1 MKSSRRSFVKHGLLA
16 GSALVPAPAPAAQ
29 SAAAPRSAGERFRQ
43 LLEGPDVLQCP
54 VVFDA
59 LSAKMS
65 EDLGFP
71 AIFAGGQP
79 VSASMYGAGD
89 FGSLTMTELIEFAG
103 RIAGVVDIPVV
114 GDADDGGGN
123 PLNVHRT
130 IQSYE
135 RVGRRV
141 RDDRGHVRREAP
153 SRSPGG
159 ADDAPFPPFVDK
171 IKAAVDARKHGL
183 VLIARS
189 DALSAKEPFEKGVE
203 RLAAYAEAG
212 ADVVFLAGAPI
223 RRTPELAKAS
233 KRPVMTVT
241 MPTDPDSSPD
251 VVRSVRRQDRLLRL
265 SAHGHRDGSG
275 PKSAQRH
282 QDHGT
287 DSALRGDCRQC
298 RRSTRGSLARP
309 SPSISRAASTRG
321 AAIDGP
327 RSPARGSHRLRGCAG
342 HRGRRHRRRGC
353 RSRRP

>member
-1 MKSSRRSFVKHGLLA
+1 MKSSRRSFVKQGLLA
-16 GSALVPAPAPAAQ
+16 GAAVVPAPVPAQ
-29 SAAAPRSAGERFRQ
+29 AASPRSAGERFRQ
-43 LLEGPDVLQCP
+43 LLQGSDVLQCP

-71 AIFAGGQP
+71 AVYAGGQP
-79 VSASMYGAGD
+79 VSASMYGVGD
-89 FGSLTMTELIEFAG
+89 FGTLTMTELIEFAG

-135 RVGRRV
+135 RAGVASVMIEDMYGAK
-141 RDDRGHVRREAP
+141 HL
-153 SRSPGG
+153 PGLPEG
-159 ADDAPFPPFVDK
+159 PMSSIPAFVDK

-223 RRTPELAKAS
+223 RRSPELAKAS
-233 KRPVMTVT
+233 SRPVMTVT
-241 MPTDPDSSPD
+241 MPGDPDSSLE
-251 VVRSVRRQDRLLRL
+251 VVR
-265 SAHGHRDGSG
+265 ASG
-275 PKSAQRH
+275 VKVACYAYQLMAVAMGAVQR
-282 QDHGT
+282 
-287 DSALRGDCRQC
+287 ALRDIQTAGRIQRYEEIAVSSQEYARIVGASKSVDIA
-298 RRSTRGSLARP
+298 RRFNAGG
-309 SPSISRAASTRG
+309 G
-321 AAIDGP
+321 A
-327 RSPARGSHRLRGCAG
+327 
-342 HRGRRHRRRGC
+342 
-353 RSRRP
+353 